1 MWVNEAETFA
11 SKEDA
16 DGNGYAGD
24 RYGYNFT
31 DDKGYISYDDPNDTG
46 HGTHVAGIISAVRN
60 NGEGISG
67 IAGEASIQ
75 LMRNLTHM
83 FKVMRGSLK
92 NG

>member
-1 MWVNEAETFA
+1 MQNA
-11 SKEDA
+11 EDA

-67 IAGEASIQ
+67 IAGGDKA
-75 LMRNLTHM
+75 NN
-83 FKVMRGSLK
+83 RGGVKS
-92 NG
+92 